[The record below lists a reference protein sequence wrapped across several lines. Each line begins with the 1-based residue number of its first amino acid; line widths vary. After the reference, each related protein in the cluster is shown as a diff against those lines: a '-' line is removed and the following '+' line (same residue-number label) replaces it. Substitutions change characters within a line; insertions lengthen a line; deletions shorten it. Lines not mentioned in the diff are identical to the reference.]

1 MSIGYIMI
9 KEEHETRYKERIGNS
24 GTSFIKWSSRKLT
37 LVPKLGTCI
46 DYKVRKNRTSDTVC
60 REIKALRYE

>member
-24 GTSFIKWSSRKLT
+24 GTSFIKWSSRKT

-46 DYKVRKNRTSDTVC
+46 DYKVRKNWISSTVC
-60 REIKALRYE
+60 PEIKALRYE